1 MIKRDGHVR
10 VLPLHVANKI
20 AAGEVVERPASVVK
34 ELVENAIDAGAKK
47 IAISITQGGRK
58 LVSVQDDGCGMTKD
72 DAILS
77 LERQATSKILD
88 VEDIEQI
95 DTLGFRGEA
104 IPSIASVSRF
114 SITTRRADSDEG
126 TFLQV
131 NAGILAEVRSA
142 GCPVGTLVEVR
153 DLFCNVPARRKFLR
167 AYVTEENHVKTIFT
181 VHALAHPRIGFS
193 LTIDGRELYR
203 LAPTENLTDRARDL
217 FGADFLDSMRTISP
231 VSASDLQPSTCRV
244 SGLIEAPNLSTPTRR
259 DQYVFI
265 NGRPATA
272 PSIAYAIR
280 EAYPRHQGDTKPAAI
295 LFLDLPPTQVD
306 VNVHPTKR
314 EVRFR
319 DNVAVKQAIIEA
331 IGTALSTRIS
341 PVIEPVPSAKCIV
354 PSNKISPIESPA
366 LSTKLE
372 TLSTRHEAL
381 GTTSPALSTKHEAL
395 STPPP
400 APIEIDLPLAA
411 AEGDTA
417 KPWNWFKFLAMTASG
432 YLLIETDT
440 GVVTINPHA
449 ARERI
454 AFEALLD
461 APQHADTAVQ
471 TLLIPEII
479 KLSPPDFARV
489 KASLAAITAMG
500 FAIEEFG
507 NDTYKVDAVPQL
519 LGELSPATILQTI
532 ARDLADG
539 SGRRGGDR
547 WREELIAKSIAK
559 SFAGMNLN
567 LTEDGAV
574 KLVEELAATRMPYV
588 CPRGKPI
595 MIFTST
601 RELDRKFNR

>member
-1 MIKRDGHVR
+1 
-10 VLPLHVANKI
+10 
-20 AAGEVVERPASVVK
+20 
-34 ELVENAIDAGAKK
+34 
-47 IAISITQGGRK
+47 
-58 LVSVQDDGCGMTKD
+58 
-72 DAILS
+72 
-77 LERQATSKILD
+77 
-88 VEDIEQI
+88 
-95 DTLGFRGEA
+95 
-104 IPSIASVSRF
+104 
-114 SITTRRADSDEG
+114 
-126 TFLQV
+126 
-131 NAGILAEVRSA
+131 
-142 GCPVGTLVEVR
+142 
-153 DLFCNVPARRKFLR
+153 
-167 AYVTEENHVKTIFT
+167 
-181 VHALAHPRIGFS
+181 
-193 LTIDGRELYR
+193 
-203 LAPTENLTDRARDL
+203 
-217 FGADFLDSMRTISP
+217 MR
-231 VSASDLQPSTCRV
+231 
-244 SGLIEAPNLSTPTRR
+244 
-259 DQYVFI
+259 
-265 NGRPATA
+265 
-272 PSIAYAIR
+272 
-280 EAYPRHQGDTKPAAI
+280 
-295 LFLDLPPTQVD
+295 
-306 VNVHPTKR
+306 
-314 EVRFR
+314 
-319 DNVAVKQAIIEA
+319 
-331 IGTALSTRIS
+331 
-341 PVIEPVPSAKCIV
+341 
-354 PSNKISPIESPA
+354 
-366 LSTKLE
+366 
-372 TLSTRHEAL
+372 
-381 GTTSPALSTKHEAL
+381 
-395 STPPP
+395 P